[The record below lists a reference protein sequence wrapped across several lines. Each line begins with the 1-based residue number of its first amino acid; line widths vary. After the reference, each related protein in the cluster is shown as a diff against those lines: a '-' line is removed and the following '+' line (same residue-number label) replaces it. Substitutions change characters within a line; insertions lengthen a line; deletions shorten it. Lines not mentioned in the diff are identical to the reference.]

1 VIGKGKRRV
10 KADDKPVKTLKD
22 LDAWKKALDFAESI
36 YTLTARFPKEEQFG
50 LISQLRRSAVSVPSN
65 IAEGAARSTRKE
77 FIQFLH
83 VALGS
88 LAEAETQLILARR
101 LDYQVED
108 TIFNNIENIRRMLL
122 GLIRF
127 LRK

>member
-1 VIGKGKRRV
+1 MIGKGKRRV

>member
-1 VIGKGKRRV
+1 M
-10 KADDKPVKTLKD
+10 KADDKPVKTHKD

-88 LAEAETQLILARR
+88 LAEAETQMILARR

-108 TIFNNIENIRRMLL
+108 TIFNNIETIRRMLL